1 MEQKNENEF
10 LKIKNYSNFLVDLG
24 LNISFLG
31 ENHLK
36 TRQNKIDKK
45 LKSIEDID
53 NYVNEWQIKNKIQF
67 ILRNN
72 NLSSKTFLLLSEQN
86 NFTNFDQFKKN
97 QPELLEKMFSS
108 IEQNIDDFFVIN
120 IDLTKMKEI
129 HSNKLNEIF
138 KQYFAILNPTTFIDM
153 YSDDTN
159 KFFEVDN
166 FNLNSD
172 YFRIP
177 AVSNIMENE
186 SLKRDAWS
194 QLKLLK
200 VKLNE
205 I

>member
-24 LNISFLG
+24 LNISFFG
-31 ENHLK
+31 ENYLK

-53 NYVNEWQIKNKIQF
+53 NYVNEWQIKNKIQL
-67 ILRNN
+67 ILRNK
-72 NLSSKTFLLLSEQN
+72 NLSSKNFLLLSEQN
-86 NFTNFDQFKKN
+86 NFINFDQFKKN

-108 IEQNIDDFFVIN
+108 IQQDIDDFFVIN
-120 IDLTKMKEI
+120 VDFTKMKEI
-129 HSNKLNEIF
+129 YSNKLNEIF

-153 YSDDTN
+153 YSDDSN
-159 KFFEVDN
+159 KFFKVDN
-166 FNLNSD
+166 FNLNFD

-177 AVSNIMENE
+177 SVSNIIENE

-205 I
+205 S